1 MPTLPDFKDRD
12 GKWVKKA
19 ACGPKSVFTHSFRK
33 WSNLLQRCKEGGT
46 IQQAFPTYIGCT
58 NEFGSF
64 EEFMDWHV
72 KQVGYGSE
80 HQIDKDLL
88 VRGNK
93 MYGPETCLLVPKSI
107 NMIVTA
113 RCKPST
119 GLPAGVS
126 FDKRVSGRKNKYR
139 ADFGERRLL
148 GVYATAEEAFAA
160 YRHYKESRMKALA
173 QEFKSVIDPRAYA
186 ALMNYEV
193 TPY

>member
-1 MPTLPDFKDRD
+1 MSTLPDFKDRS
-12 GKWVKKA
+12 GSWVKTATCVSKT
-19 ACGPKSVFTHSFRK
+19 VFTHSFRK
-33 WSNLLQRCKEGGT
+33 WMNLTERCKEGGK
-46 IQQAFPTYIGCT
+46 IQQMMPTYRGCT

-64 EEFMDWHV
+64 EAFMDWHV
-72 KQVGYGSE
+72 KQIGYGSE

-93 MYGPETCLLVPKSI
+93 MYSPDTCLLVPKAI
-107 NMIVTA
+107 NMLVTV

-126 FDKRVSGRKNKYR
+126 FDKRISGRKNRYR
-139 ADFGERRLL
+139 ADFGEHRLI
-148 GVYATAEEAFAA
+148 GMYATAEDAFAA
-160 YRHYKESRMKALA
+160 YKHYKEGRMKDLA
-173 QEFKSVIDPRAYA
+173 EQFKSVIDPRAYE